1 MLSTKEVMAKYVGLG
16 ENKVKN
22 SIGKTILLAIIA
34 GFFIALAGVG
44 ANTAIATIENPS
56 IAKLVS
62 AAVFPAGL
70 SMVSCAGC
78 ELFTGD
84 SLIVISLLDKR
95 IKFVNM
101 IKCWLCVYLGNLI
114 GSVFVAAL
122 VNASRQLSLFDNKL
136 AVMTISI
143 AVKKTSL
150 TFAQGV
156 LLGIGCNFLVC
167 IAVLIA
173 LAANSSADKIA
184 GVFFP
189 ILLFVVS
196 GFEHSVANMY
206 YIPAGLI
213 AKSNPVYLQMAVE
226 RGIEVSN
233 LTISAFLFKNLFPVT
248 IGNLIGGMLVGAMY
262 WYIYLREDKK

>member
-22 SIGKTILLAIIA
+22 SIGKTILLAVIA

-44 ANTAIATIENPS
+44 ANTAIATIKNPS

-114 GSVFVAAL
+114 GSVFVAA
-122 VNASRQLSLFDNKL
+122 
-136 AVMTISI
+136 
-143 AVKKTSL
+143 
-150 TFAQGV
+150 
-156 LLGIGCNFLVC
+156 
-167 IAVLIA
+167 
-173 LAANSSADKIA
+173 
-184 GVFFP
+184 
-189 ILLFVVS
+189 
-196 GFEHSVANMY
+196 
-206 YIPAGLI
+206 
-213 AKSNPVYLQMAVE
+213 NPVYLQMAVE